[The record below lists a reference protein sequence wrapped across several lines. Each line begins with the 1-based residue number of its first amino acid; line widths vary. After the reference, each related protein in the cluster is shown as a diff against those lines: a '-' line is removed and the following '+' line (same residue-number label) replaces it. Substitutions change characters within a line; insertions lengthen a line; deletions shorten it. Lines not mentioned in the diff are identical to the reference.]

1 MSASSQLV
9 IATLLSAVAFGCFA
23 FAAGFAG
30 RSKIAAVLGAL
41 VWLLVALAVAF
52 LVTLEALGCIV
63 RNHNGHLANSEGAA
77 ASREVS

>member
-1 MSASSQLV
+1 MSASTQLF

-30 RSKIAAVLGAL
+30 RLKIAAVLAAL
-41 VWLLVALAVAF
+41 VWLLVALAAAF

-63 RNHNGHLANSEGAA
+63 SDHNGHGLAF
-77 ASREVS
+77 